1 MAQPNRV
8 VTLQT
13 ISDEQL
19 TQLFLLL
26 IESRDMAE
34 DVDED
39 DLRDRIDDQLDVLES
54 YYPFLQ
60 KVDVP

>member
-39 DLRDRIDDQLDVLES
+39 DLRDRIDDQLDALES